1 MLKTKQKMIT
11 KSLSELKTNRVRNNN
26 KRIELNLIRVQNK
39 SVDFNSVK
47 DKMIVELNRKDYKTT
62 MNLVEKLKNFP
73 SFERFKN
80 EDRVLFNKVVNHLHD
95 EIFYFSMLILNDEIE
110 CKSTCELIHTLIT
123 NLYCKHHSNYDLVD
137 RSEIN

>member
-39 SVDFNSVK
+39 SVDFDSVK
-47 DKMIVELNRKDYKTT
+47 DKMIVELNRKDYKSI

-73 SFERFKN
+73 SFEKFKN
-80 EDRVLFNKVVNHLHD
+80 EHRVLFNKVVNHFHD

-110 CKSTCELIHTLIT
+110 LEKTSELIRSLIT
-123 NLYCKHHSNYDLVD
+123 NLYCKHHFNYDLVD
-137 RSEIN
+137 RSELN

>member
-1 MLKTKQKMIT
+1 MLRKRQKTIT
-11 KSLSELKTNRVRNNN
+11 KSLSEMTKRVKINK

-47 DKMIVELNRKDYKTT
+47 DKMIVELNRKDYKTI

-110 CKSTCELIHTLIT
+110 CNSTCETIRNLIT
-123 NLYCKHHSNYDLVD
+123 NLYCKHHSNYDLVL
-137 RSEIN
+137 RSELY